1 MARTKSF
8 EPAYA
13 LQQALFAFWR
23 NGYERTSTDTLMAVM
38 GIGKRSLY
46 DTFGTKH
53 DLYLRTLTAYIEH
66 AEESHTQAIEA
77 APGAGLVG
85 VRALLRSHVTLA
97 GCPAGCFAV
106 NAATERPDD
115 PGVHTAVR
123 RYFDRSTERIAWL
136 LGQEE
141 RWATARPEQLN
152 RAAQAVHNGWL
163 GLRVQAR
170 LGSTDPELDAA
181 ADDLLSSLR

>member
-13 LQQALFAFWR
+13 LRKALFEFWR
-23 NGYERTSTDTLMAVM
+23 NGYERTSTDVLMAAM

-46 DTFGTKH
+46 DTFGSKH
-53 DLYLRTLTAYIEH
+53 DLYLRTLTTYIEH
-66 AEESHTQAIEA
+66 AEESHAQAVEA
-77 APGAGLVG
+77 APGKGLVG
-85 VRALLRSHVTLA
+85 VRALLRSHVALP

-115 PGVHTAVR
+115 PDVHAAVCG
-123 RYFDRSTERIAWL
+123 YFTRSAERIAWL
-136 LGQEE
+136 LRQEE
-141 RWATARPEQLN
+141 RWATVRPQQLD

-170 LGSTDPELDAA
+170 LGASEPELDAA
-181 ADDLLSSLR
+181 ADDLLSSVR

>member
-13 LQQALFAFWR
+13 LRKALFEFWQ
-23 NGYERTSTDTLMAVM
+23 NGYERTSTDALAAAM

-46 DTFGTKH
+46 DTFGSKH
-53 DLYLRTLTAYIEH
+53 DLYLRTLTTYIEH
-66 AEESHTQAIEA
+66 AEESHAQAVES
-77 APGAGLVG
+77 APGKGLAGA
-85 VRALLRSHVTLA
+85 RALLRSRVSLP

-115 PGVHTAVR
+115 PAVHSAVCG
-123 RYFDRSTERIAWL
+123 YFARSTERIAWL

-141 RWATARPEQLN
+141 RWAAARPQQLD